1 MRSRNEAHQ
10 FIRPIANLTLNKFQT
25 LKTIIT
31 DCAMPISFDSSYTMN
46 GAFGISFE
54 TALDGS
60 TVVCSVSSEA
70 LQDIDPSKA
79 QCSPEEQFMANR
91 AAFEGIAKR
100 KILAGEQPP
109 IRINSADVSAKH
121 QDSEDGSE
129 S

>member
-1 MRSRNEAHQ
+1 M
-10 FIRPIANLTLNKFQT
+10 
-25 LKTIIT
+25 
-31 DCAMPISFDSSYTMN
+31 
-46 GAFGISFE
+46 AFYKVKINF
-54 TALDGS
+54 
-60 TVVCSVSSEA
+60 EA